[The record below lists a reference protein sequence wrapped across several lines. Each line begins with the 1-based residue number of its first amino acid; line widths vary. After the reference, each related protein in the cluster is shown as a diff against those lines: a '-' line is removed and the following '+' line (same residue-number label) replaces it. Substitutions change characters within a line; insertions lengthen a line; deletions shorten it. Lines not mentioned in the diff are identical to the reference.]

1 MIRCS
6 KVLLRTTIE
15 NNIPLVKKHVCNKQL
30 KKIGFHKDIKGVFR
44 FACEEHWK
52 I

>member
-1 MIRCS
+1 MIRCT
-6 KVLLRTTIE
+6 KVLSRATIE
-15 NNIPLVKKHVCNKQL
+15 NNNLLVKKNVCNIPL
-30 KKIGFHKDIKGVFR
+30 KKIGFHKDIMGIFR